1 MINLVNC
8 CSKKI
13 KAKFIGEAA
22 PELKELTG
30 AAAKS
35 SGENIFR
42 QHLCRKTK
50 KAFFFSWERENR
62 EEKISI

>member
-30 AAAKS
+30 AAAK
-35 SGENIFR
+35 IF
-42 QHLCRKTK
+42 
-50 KAFFFSWERENR
+50 
-62 EEKISI
+62 IS